1 MTLRYG
7 GCVRYFNTAGPCVPG
22 KHYMLPAEARLP
34 EARSLIDRSEYFVVH
49 APRQTGKTTT
59 LSSLARSLTA
69 EGRQVALL
77 FSCESAQVAED
88 DYGMAELQVLDA
100 IRHAAQDERLP
111 AAVMPP
117 DSWPDAPPGRRIVA
131 ALQDWAVT
139 CPLPLVLFFDEIDAL
154 RGQSLVSVLRQLRDG
169 FRSRAQAFPATIALC
184 GLRDV
189 RDYKAAAGG
198 DPSRLGTASP
208 FNIAVDSLRIGDF
221 TADEVATLYKQHTAE
236 TAQEFTPEAIK
247 RAFALSQGQPWLVNA
262 LAREVI
268 DKMRVESPTP
278 ITAENIETAKERL
291 ILARATH
298 LDSLVSKLA
307 EPRVRRVIEP
317 LVAGTLPDNV
327 DDVYQDDVSY
337 VRDLGLI
344 GRGKFIEVANPI
356 YREVI
361 MRVLGANFDGFI
373 SAEPHRF
380 VLPDGRLDFRL
391 LIEKFAEF
399 WVSDGEILAET
410 RYYSEAAA
418 QLVFTAFLQRVVN
431 GGGTV
436 DREYGIGRGR
446 IDLLIRKPYGGGLV
460 QREAVELKVWHPHK
474 ADPLPQGLSQLDG
487 YLDRLGL
494 DAGTLIIFDR
504 RPDVA
509 PVTER
514 TVLTET
520 TSPAGH
526 AITLLRA

>member
-1 MTLRYG
+1 
-7 GCVRYFNTAGPCVPG
+7 VRYFNTTGPCVPER
-22 KHYMLPAEARLP
+22 HYMLPAAARLP
-34 EARSLIDRSEYFVVH
+34 EALPLIERSQYFVVH

-59 LSSLARSLTA
+59 LNALARQLSA
-69 EGRQVALL
+69 EGRHVALR
-77 FSCESAQVAED
+77 FSCESAQAAGD
-88 DYGMAELQVLDA
+88 DYGAAELQVLEA
-100 IRHAAQDERLP
+100 IRAVAEAQLPPERLP
-111 AAVMPP
+111 P
-117 DSWPDAPPGRRIVA
+117 DPWPDAPPGTRLAA
-131 ALQDWAVT
+131 ALRDWAAV

-154 RGQSLVSVLRQLRDG
+154 RGQSLISVLRQLRDG
-169 FRSRAQAFPATIALC
+169 FTSFLHPQAFPASVVLC

-208 FNIAVDSLRIGDF
+208 FNIVVDSLRIGDF

-236 TAQEFTPEAIK
+236 TGKEFTSEAIE
-247 RAFALSQGQPWLVNA
+247 RVFTLTQGQPWLVNA

-268 DKMRVESPTP
+268 EKMGVEPQAP
-278 ITAENIETAKERL
+278 ITAEHVDTAKERL

-317 LVAGTLPDNV
+317 LVAGTLPDDV
-327 DDVYQDDVSY
+327 DDVYEDDVSY
-337 VRDLGLI
+337 VQDLGLI
-344 GRGKFIEVANPI
+344 ARGKFIQVANPI

-361 MRVLGANFDGFI
+361 MRVLGSSFERLI
-373 SAEPHRF
+373 SAEPRWF
-380 VLPDGRLDFRL
+380 LLSDGRLDFRL
-391 LIEKFAEF
+391 LVEKFAEF

-410 RYYSEAAA
+410 RYYSEASA

-436 DREYGIGRGR
+436 DREYGIGRAR
-446 IDLLIRKPYGGGLV
+446 IDLLIRKPYGDGLV
-460 QREAVELKVWHPHK
+460 QREAVELKVWHPRK
-474 ADPLPQGLSQLDG
+474 ADPLPQGLAQLDG

-504 RPDVA
+504 RPDAA

-514 TVLTET
+514 TALTET